1 MRPFIIREEI
11 EHFVA
16 KDGSA
21 TRLQHNNRNFR
32 FDFRGQGI
40 KRSQQQPLGTIQH
53 AEIVKRTAAAQAG
66 FGYDH
71 TESGSLED
79 LDRGLGGIR

>member
-1 MRPFIIREEI
+1 MCPFIMREEV

-16 KDGSA
+16 KDGST

-40 KRSQQQPLGTIQH
+40 KRLQQQPLGTIYNFGRIQTMRI
-53 AEIVKRTAAAQAG
+53 APAFAAGLADQVLSLEEIV
-66 FGYDH
+66 
-71 TESGSLED
+71 L
-79 LDRGLGGIR
+79 LPN